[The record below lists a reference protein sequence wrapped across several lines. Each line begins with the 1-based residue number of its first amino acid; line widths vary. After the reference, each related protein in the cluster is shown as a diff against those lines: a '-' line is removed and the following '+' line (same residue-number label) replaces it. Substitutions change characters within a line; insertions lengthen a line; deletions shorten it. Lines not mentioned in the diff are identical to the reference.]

1 MIFTKA
7 KLIMWGARFLG
18 VTAVIGAIWGSGL
31 KFGLDQGYERA
42 LDDYEKALD
51 EYNIQWYNTLY
62 ERDDEWRAQIDST
75 YRELQLQIEKYQEVE
90 MRERELLSQLA
101 VLESTLVDIRNEYE
115 NKDFGFCNVNIEF
128 DRLLNDA
135 YQAAT
140 ARPD

>member
-18 VTAVIGAIWGSGL
+18 VTAVIGAIWGAGM

-42 LDDYEKALD
+42 LDDYQKALD

-62 ERDDEWRAQIDST
+62 KRDDEWRAQIDNT

-90 MRERELLSQLA
+90 RREQELLSQLA
-101 VLESTLVDIRNEYE
+101 VLETTLINIRKEYE
-115 NKDFGFCNVNIEF
+115 TTNIGLCNVNIEF

-140 ARPD
+140 TRPD

>member
-18 VTAVIGAIWGSGL
+18 VTAVIGAIWGAGL

-42 LDDYEKALD
+42 LDDYQKALD
-51 EYNIQWYNTLY
+51 EYNIQWYHTLY

-90 MRERELLSQLA
+90 QREQELLSQLA
-101 VLESTLVDIRNEYE
+101 VLETTLIDIRKEYE
-115 NKDFGFCNVNIEF
+115 TTNFGFCNVNIEF

-140 ARPD
+140 ARPN